1 MLLIAV
7 AVYAFC
13 GRAGSACLTA
23 RKNGLYLQVSSDWLF
38 YQGQKEAD
46 SAHSFAGLLMTAI
59 GVYFTFKE
67 DYFSRADDFAVIV
80 LIFGAALLVKSF
92 KTKEYQYE
100 SLLMIAVALY
110 LYFFRQIAAWLK
122 SVNIETAYVEAYW
135 PAAFIAVS
143 LLLLFLKEN
152 SLFKK
157 STCINPASAFSL
169 SRDHLL
175 DRRPCFLF
183 TLFRFGGKQYEP
195 VFFFYIKRLFDDF
208 GMLFPFAF
216 RDFIRF
222 CRNHDHR
229 NFIML

>member
-1 MLLIAV
+1 MSVL
-7 AVYAFC
+7 
-13 GRAGSACLTA
+13 AGLV
-23 RKNGLYLQVSSDWLF
+23 GLALF

-143 LLLLFLKEN
+143 LLLLFLKR
-152 SLFKK
+152 K
-157 STCINPASAFSL
+157 
-169 SRDHLL
+169 
-175 DRRPCFLF
+175 
-183 TLFRFGGKQYEP
+183 
-195 VFFFYIKRLFDDF
+195 
-208 GMLFPFAF
+208 
-216 RDFIRF
+216 
-222 CRNHDHR
+222 
-229 NFIML
+229 